1 MTDDDRFQYNLRA
14 IRELLVLSYNAVD
27 LHALIAYDEE
37 LRPLRYEFAD
47 SDSILVLAGK
57 TIEYCMRR
65 VLMDHLLSLVAEDR
79 PAQYA
84 RFEDSLRVDRE
95 GEG

>member
-1 MTDDDRFQYNLRA
+1 MTGDDRSEYNLRA
-14 IRELLVLSYNAVD
+14 IRELLVVSYNAVD

-47 SDSILVLAGK
+47 SDSILVLADK
-57 TIEYCMRR
+57 TMDYCMRR
-65 VLMDHLLSLVAEDR
+65 LLMDHLLALVADDR

-84 RFEDSLRVDRE
+84 RFEGKLQVYRE
-95 GEG
+95 DEA